1 MLTMLSTFLSFL
13 MGGLPKL
20 LDFFQDRAD
29 KSHELKLAAMQTE
42 RELALAQAGFIA
54 QQKVEEIKLDEI
66 KTQTASDEKQ
76 ALIGAQQAEMQAIY
90 AHDIAIGQGA
100 SQWMVNYR
108 TGVRPTITYGFF
120 LLLCVLDGVLAYKG
134 LTSAGITF
142 KELADQL
149 WDDETQALFAAII
162 SFHFGGRAFGK

>member
-1 MLTMLSTFLSFL
+1 MLTLLSSLISFL
-13 MGGLPKL
+13 MGGLPKV
-20 LDFFQDRAD
+20 LDFFQDRSD
-29 KSHELKLAAMQTE
+29 KKHEIELAKMQTE
-42 RELALAQAGFIA
+42 RELQLLQAGYAA
-54 QQKVEEIKLDEI
+54 QQRVEEIKLDEI
-66 KTQTASDEKQ
+66 KAETASTEKT
-76 ALIGAQQAEMQAIY
+76 ALIDAQKSEMEAVY

-120 LLLCVLDGVLAYKG
+120 LLLVFVEVGLFAYG
-134 LTSAGITF
+134 WNRGTDF
-142 KELADQL
+142 KELASQL

>member
-1 MLTMLSTFLSFL
+1 MLTLLSTFLSFL

-20 LDFFQDRAD
+20 LDAFQDRAD
-29 KSHELKLAAMQTE
+29 KKHEIQLAQMQTE
-42 RELALAQAGFIA
+42 RELQLLQAGYVA
-54 QQKVEEIKLDEI
+54 QQHIEEIKLDEI
-66 KTQTASDEKQ
+66 KTQTQSAEKVS
-76 ALIGAQQAEMQAIY
+76 LIDAQKAEMNAIY
-90 AHDIAIGQGA
+90 AHDTAIGQGA

-120 LLLCVLDGVLAYKG
+120 GLLMLVEIGLFLYGWNRGVEFKDLAN
-134 LTSAGITF
+134 
-142 KELADQL
+142 QL

>member
-1 MLTMLSTFLSFL
+1 
-13 MGGLPKL
+13 MGGLPKV

-29 KSHELKLAAMQTE
+29 KKHELELARMQTE
-42 RELALAQAGFIA
+42 RELQLLQAGYAAQAHI
-54 QQKVEEIKLDEI
+54 EEIKLDEI
-66 KTQTASDEKQ
+66 RTEAASQEKV
-76 ALIGAQQAEMQAIY
+76 ALIDAQKSEMEAIY
-90 AHDIAIGQGA
+90 AHDIAIGKGA

-120 LLLCVLDGVLAYKG
+120 ILLLLVEIGLFAYG
-134 LTSAGITF
+134 WSRDVDF
-142 KELADQL
+142 KELAKML